1 MHRCRLQLITYLIV
15 LLLLMGFSTRA
26 PNIYAQ
32 ELDDYIPGEVLVKL
46 VGPVDLAAVATTF
59 ALDPTP
65 ISQFGARPIYR
76 LRILDGT
83 TPPAK
88 AAELTNDARVLYAE
102 PNYLEQTPEGRQRT
116 SWTAGGGDGDYAEQ
130 WAASTLH
137 LAEAHAV
144 TRGAGIIVAVLDTG
158 VDPAHPQ
165 LAGRLVAGYD
175 FVDMDADPSEE
186 GAYATNI
193 AFGHGT
199 HVAGLVALAAPD
211 AKIMPVRVLDPEGI
225 GNLWVLAE
233 ALAYAANP
241 DGDPTTDDG
250 ADVINLSL
258 STTRQ
263 TKLLNEIVAAVTC
276 DNGHRDDDDNDDND
290 DNDNDDDDGD
300 DDDGDD
306 GDDDA
311 NRCQAITQQGVV
323 VTAAAGNSGSRQ
335 PEYPAGEG
343 VTGLIA
349 VGASTNANTLA
360 SFSNYGAWVQ
370 VTAPGDR
377 IISSVPGG
385 GYGVWSGT
393 SMAAPLTAGVAALVR
408 AADPSLN
415 ADEAANKIIRAAVPM
430 RNRAPRRVDAAT
442 ALGLAPTTR
451 GRSLSL
457 AEQTFMTEEQ
467 TFTLFLPMV
476 SR

>member
-1 MHRCRLQLITYLIV
+1 MKLLKIYRTVQ
-15 LLLLMGFSTRA
+15 LLLLLGLVGILVPVTLV
-26 PNIYAQ
+26 YA
-32 ELDDYIPGEVLVKL
+32 DDDDGGYLPGEVLVKL

-65 ISQFGARPIYR
+65 ISQFGSRPIYR
-76 LRILDGT
+76 LRILDGA
-83 TPPAK
+83 TPTDK
-88 AAELTNDARVLYAE
+88 AAALTTDGRVLYAE
-102 PNYLEQTPEGRQRT
+102 PNYLEQTPESRQRT

-130 WAASTLH
+130 WAATTLH

-144 TRGAGIIVAVLDTG
+144 TRGAGITVAVLDTG
-158 VDPAHPQ
+158 VDPTHPQ

-175 FVDMDADPSEE
+175 FVDMDADPSEA

-199 HVAGLVALAAPD
+199 HVAALVALAAPD

-258 STTRQ
+258 STTRR
-263 TKLLNEIVAAVTC
+263 TRLLENVIDNVIC
-276 DNGHRDDDDNDDND
+276 DDDGEDDDGDDGGDDDDDNDDGKNA
-290 DNDNDDDDGD
+290 DDGD
-300 DDDGDD
+300 DDDD
-306 GDDDA
+306 
-311 NRCQAITQQGVV
+311 CLTFQQQGVV
-323 VTAAAGNSGSRQ
+323 VIAAAGNRGSST
-335 PEYPAGEG
+335 PEYPAGEN
-343 VTGLIA
+343 VTGLLA
-349 VGASTNANTLA
+349 VTASTITDTLP

-370 VTAPGDR
+370 VAAPGDK

-408 AADPSLN
+408 AADPSLKPAAVVDRIRMN
-415 ADEAANKIIRAAVPM
+415 AANIGGPVPQRIDASAALM
-430 RNRAPRRVDAAT
+430 IKT
-442 ALGLAPTTR
+442 ASVRTVVYLAMIM
-451 GRSLSL
+451 
-457 AEQTFMTEEQ
+457 Q
-467 TFTLFLPMV
+467 
-476 SR
+476 